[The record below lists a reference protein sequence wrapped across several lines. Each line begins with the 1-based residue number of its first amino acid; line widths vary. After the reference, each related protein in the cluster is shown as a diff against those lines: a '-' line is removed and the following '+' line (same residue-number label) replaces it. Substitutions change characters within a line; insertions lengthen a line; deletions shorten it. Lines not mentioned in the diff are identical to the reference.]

1 MFSKRRVKVT
11 MCGRYSL
18 ICIDDLGKRFRI
30 FDPTLGIRSH
40 FNIAPSQMMP
50 VIVQH
55 ENVEM
60 VMMQWGLIPNW
71 VKDPKK
77 SMYPINAKAETL
89 AEKPMFCDLLK
100 NKRCLVP
107 ASGFYEWKKEGKR
120 KIPYYIHLKDSPLFA
135 IAGLYDVWHD
145 AGNEVHLTY
154 TIVTTAA
161 NELVA
166 PLHDRMPAILKREDE
181 NRWLAGDAPAAD
193 EMKKILGSYPPGEMD
208 ACPVSSRV
216 NSLDVDDEGLIQPL
230 VTL

>member
-1 MFSKRRVKVT
+1 

-18 ICIDDLGKRFRI
+18 IFIDDLGKRFRI

-40 FNIAPSQMMP
+40 FNIAPSQTMP

-71 VKDPKK
+71 VKDPSK
-77 SMYPINAKAETL
+77 SMHPINAKAETL
-89 AEKPMFCDLLK
+89 AEKPMFCSLLK
-100 NKRCLVP
+100 NNRCLVP

-120 KIPYYIHLKDSPLFA
+120 KIPYYIHLKESPLFA
-135 IAGLYDVWHD
+135 IAGLYDVWYD
-145 AGNEVHLTY
+145 AGNEAHPTY
-154 TIVTTAA
+154 TIITTDA
-161 NELVA
+161 NELVL

-181 NRWLAGDAPAAD
+181 NRWLTGDAPSSD

-208 ACPVSSRV
+208 AYPVSSRV
-216 NSLDVDDEGLIQPL
+216 NNPDVDDERLIQPL
-230 VTL
+230 ATLF